1 MAYAEFLRDLKWG
14 YTNFHK
20 LFLNEEEIAEL
31 TRRDIEEVKE
41 KIALN
46 WYGEACSKGKDKE
59 PVLYNIF
66 DVVARERLLDK
77 AERTALDLNISMGC
91 HYKRRMAQKKRDYT
105 FTKRKDGLLM
115 TQVKLRN
122 RRASVY
128 GKNEEEVRF
137 KAQKLEF
144 EDQQEA
150 FLEKIAKLTPHGLKD
165 MEHELD

>member
-91 HYKRRMAQKKRDYT
+91 HYKR
-105 FTKRKDGLLM
+105 
-115 TQVKLRN
+115 
-122 RRASVY
+122 
-128 GKNEEEVRF
+128 
-137 KAQKLEF
+137 
-144 EDQQEA
+144 
-150 FLEKIAKLTPHGLKD
+150 LTIKSQA
-165 MEHELD
+165 